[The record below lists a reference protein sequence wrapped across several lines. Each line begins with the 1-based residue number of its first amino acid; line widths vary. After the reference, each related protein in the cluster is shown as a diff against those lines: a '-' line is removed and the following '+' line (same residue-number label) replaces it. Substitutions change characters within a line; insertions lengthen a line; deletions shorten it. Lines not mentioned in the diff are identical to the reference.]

1 MVRLIR
7 TGGTCQVWEAVRNGQ
22 RVAVKFLQPEVR
34 TDKEEIGYLRHE
46 LEVGQTLHHPN
57 VIEIFEFNI
66 DRSIAF
72 LVMEYHPGRNIKM
85 LIRLGI
91 ETFGYLVPMIV
102 TNAALGL
109 QYLHEQGWVHRDI
122 KPDNFLVTENGD
134 VKLIDFALAQ
144 RIRTGLSRLFGGRS
158 KVQGT
163 RSYMAPEQIRG
174 KALDGRTDVYSFGCM
189 LYELLSGKLP
199 FTGISPEEL
208 LRKHL
213 TAAIPVLMS
222 ANRNVTADFSDL
234 VGQMMAKDPSD
245 RPQSMEEF
253 LRYLQTVRVF
263 RSLPKPP
270 GEEGADARH

>member
-7 TGGTCQVWEAVRNGQ
+7 TGGTCQVWEAVRDQQ
-22 RVAVKFLQPEVR
+22 RVALKFLQPEVR
-34 TDKEEIGYLRHE
+34 TDKEEIGYLKHE

-57 VIEIFEFNI
+57 VIEIYEFNV

-72 LVMEYHPGRNIKM
+72 LVMEFHPGKNVKM
-85 LIRLGI
+85 LLRLGI
-91 ETFGYLVPMIV
+91 DTFAHMAPTII
-102 TNAALGL
+102 TNAAQGL

-122 KPDNFLVTENGD
+122 KPDNFLVAEDGH
-134 VKLIDFALAQ
+134 VKLIDFALAH
-144 RIRTGLSRLFGGRS
+144 RIKTGLSRLFARRS
-158 KVQGT
+158 RIQGT

-174 KALDGRTDVYSFGCM
+174 RPLDARTDIYSFGCL

-199 FTGISPEEL
+199 FTGISPEDL

-213 TAAIPVLMS
+213 TAAVPTLMS
-222 ANRNVTADFSDL
+222 ANKNVTSDFNDL
-234 VGQMMAKDPSD
+234 VVQMMSKNPDQ

-253 LRYLQTVRVF
+253 LRHFQSIRVF

-270 GEEGADARH
+270 PEHKSDAHQ

>member
-7 TGGTCQVWEAVRNGQ
+7 TGGTCQVWEAVRHEQ

-72 LVMEYHPGRNIKM
+72 LVMEFHPGRNIKM
-85 LIRLGI
+85 LLRLGVD
-91 ETFGYLVPMIV
+91 TFGHMAPAIIA
-102 TNAALGL
+102 NAALGL

-134 VKLIDFALAQ
+134 VKLIDFALTR
-144 RIRTGLSRLFGGRS
+144 RIRTGLSRLFAGRTR
-158 KVQGT
+158 VQGT

-174 KALDGRTDVYSFGCM
+174 KSLDGRTDVYSFGCM
-189 LYELLSGKLP
+189 LYELLSGRLP
-199 FTGISPEEL
+199 FTGTSPEEL

-222 ANRNVTADFSDL
+222 VNKNITSDFSDL
-234 VGQMMAKDPSD
+234 VSQMMAKDPGQ

-253 LRYLQTVRVF
+253 LRYLQTMRVF

-270 GEEGADARH
+270 AEQGADALH